1 MSLAENLKSARKKKG
16 MTMME
21 LSEIIGCSKQLIS
34 KYETGVITNM
44 PIERLQAIAYALDV
58 DPLELAGM
66 KDDEKETEND
76 KLRFALYGGA
86 EGITDEMLEEVRNF
100 ANYIKEREKNK

>member
-1 MSLAENLKSARKKKG
+1 MSLAENLKSARKRRG
-16 MTMME
+16 YTAQE
-21 LSEIIGCSKQLIS
+21 LADKVGCSKQLVS

-44 PIERLQAIAYALDV
+44 PIERLHKFAQVLDV
-58 DPLELAGM
+58 DPLELADM